1 VQGALAGSAAR
12 IAGGIGIVACAA
24 VVAFAVG
31 GGGVFGG
38 LGSLFGRNGQSL
50 EVAKAVSPRADI
62 VAAPT
67 AAERTAAVPA
77 LANPAPRR
85 PTSNRRRRSG
95 SALPPRASN
104 PAPAPSRPLPGQPPV
119 LPPPAPGGG
128 QTVGAAGETVKQVA
142 DQAPPPL
149 HPVMQPVGGAV
160 DTVVQTCRGLPVC
173 P

>member
-38 LGSLFGRNGQSL
+38 LGSLFGRNGRSL
-50 EVAKAVSPRADI
+50 EVAKAASPRADI
-62 VAAPT
+62 VAAPP
-67 AAERTAAVPA
+67 AAEHAAAVPA
-77 LANPAPRR
+77 LAQPAPRT
-85 PTSNRRRRSG
+85 PATDRRRRSG
-95 SALPPRASN
+95 SARPPRASN
-104 PAPAPSRPLPGQPPV
+104 PAPAPPQPSPGRQPV
-119 LPPPAPGGG
+119 LPTPAPGGG
-128 QTVGAAGETVKQVA
+128 QTVGAGGETVKQVA

-149 HPVMQPVGGAV
+149 QPAMQPVGGAV
-160 DTVVQTCRGLPVC
+160 DTVVETCRGLPVC